1 VLAVLIQA
9 VFFDIDDTLVQH
21 TAAMKAATVALHGRL
36 AADVPFEEFHAR
48 WKAAHATHYP
58 RFLRGEKSY
67 AESARARVRDAVDP
81 AITDAAAD
89 EIFATYLSEYESGW
103 ALYDDVIPCLDKLRH
118 VPLGVI
124 SNGRTIEQKR
134 KLKTLG
140 VADRFSCVCVSED
153 LGIAKPASEIFLHAC
168 RELRVAPGD
177 ALYVGDQYELDAC
190 AASAAGLQSVWLNR
204 RETQRQDCKVPAIG
218 SLDGLTMELKE

>member
-1 VLAVLIQA
+1 MVIRA

-21 TAAMKAATVALHGRL
+21 TAAMHAATVALHGRL
-36 AADVPFEEFHAR
+36 APEVRFDEFHAR
-48 WKAAHATHYP
+48 WKTAHARHYP
-58 RFLRGEKSY
+58 RFLRGEASY
-67 AESARARVRDAVDP
+67 VECARGRLRDAVDP

-89 EIFATYLSEYESGW
+89 EIFAMYLSEYESGW

-124 SNGRTIEQKR
+124 SNGRTTEQKR

-140 VADRFSCVCVSED
+140 VADRFSCVCVSEE
-153 LGIAKPASEIFLHAC
+153 LGIAKPAAEMFLHAC
-168 RELRVAPGD
+168 GELGIAAAD

-190 AASAAGLQSVWLNR
+190 AAAAAGLRSVWLNR
-204 RETQRQDCKVPAIG
+204 RGIQKDECGVRSIS
-218 SLDGLTMELKE
+218 SLDGVSEWSALRL

>member
-1 VLAVLIQA
+1 MLIQA

-21 TAAMKAATVALHGRL
+21 TAAMQAATVALHGRL
-36 AADVPFEEFHAR
+36 AADVPFEAFHAR
-48 WKAAHATHYP
+48 WKAAHARHYP
-58 RFLRGEKSY
+58 RFLHGEKSY
-67 AESARARVRDAVDP
+67 SESARDRVRDAIDP

-89 EIFATYLSEYESGW
+89 EIFVTYLSEYEGGW

-153 LGIAKPASEIFLHAC
+153 LGIAKPAAEVFLHAC
-168 RELRVAPGD
+168 RELRVAPRD

-190 AASAAGLQSVWLNR
+190 AASEAGLRSVWLNR
-204 RETQRQDCKVPAIG
+204 RGIEKQDRKVSMISSLDDLATEITQR
-218 SLDGLTMELKE
+218 